1 MNKLLCSYTWS
12 QNLIIYLRKASV
24 LAIQFITNLMKIF
37 IAFCIQGNIA
47 GTHSHSWS
55 LEKLLKITLSTSEI
69 QTFLPDGEE
78 NP

>member
-1 MNKLLCSYTWS
+1 MFIHMVSKPHYLFKKSFCPSYSIYNKFNENFL
-12 QNLIIYLRKASV
+12 
-24 LAIQFITNLMKIF
+24 
-37 IAFCIQGNIA
+37 GNIA